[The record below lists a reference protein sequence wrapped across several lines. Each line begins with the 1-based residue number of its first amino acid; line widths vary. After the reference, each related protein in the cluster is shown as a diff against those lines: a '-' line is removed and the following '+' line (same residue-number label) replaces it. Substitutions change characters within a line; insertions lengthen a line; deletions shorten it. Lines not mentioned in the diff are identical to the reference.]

1 MWHVWHLKGAI
12 DAVFRVQAW
21 QAWRELER
29 NTQFGGSVTGKN
41 ILHIAGFKER
51 TSGCKRETSV
61 GRNMLPI
68 CEKSIHSSWGELTGL
83 VPLPWSA
90 QGQCRRGVA
99 LILDK
104 LEEVLMWV
112 CPKMGYALPQIWN
125 FQGENDDQQSIVF
138 FAFFRQRAGANIELG
153 SRIPASITIRR
164 LSLNWGNIN
173 VNYRWFLSTP
183 IMVHP
188 PIHDTLPSI
197 GLCAYLV
204 YLCFCLA
211 VCQSIPL
218 SVSVCLC
225 LSLSVSVCLC
235 LSLSVSVCRLPTKMQ
250 IEDVKTKQFSETSC
264 KMKLFDPTEPQNI
277 GKTQCFATFYLFA
290 RLYLLSSLIFLCLLF
305 SSLTRPISAFPS
317 IHIVGSLIF

>member
-1 MWHVWHLKGAI
+1 
-12 DAVFRVQAW
+12 
-21 QAWRELER
+21 
-29 NTQFGGSVTGKN
+29 
-41 ILHIAGFKER
+41 
-51 TSGCKRETSV
+51 
-61 GRNMLPI
+61 
-68 CEKSIHSSWGELTGL
+68 
-83 VPLPWSA
+83 
-90 QGQCRRGVA
+90 
-99 LILDK
+99 
-104 LEEVLMWV
+104 MWV
-112 CPKMGYALPQIWN
+112 CPKMGYALPQICN

-153 SRIPASITIRR
+153 SMIPASITIRR
-164 LSLNWGNIN
+164 LSLNWGNIK

-218 SVSVCLC
+218 SVCLSLSVSVCLRLSPSVSVCFCLC
-225 LSLSVSVCLC
+225 LSLSFSVCLC

-250 IEDVKTKQFSETSC
+250 IEDVKTKQFCETSC

-290 RLYLLSSLIFLCLLF
+290 RLYLLSSLIFLFLLF

>member
-1 MWHVWHLKGAI
+1 
-12 DAVFRVQAW
+12 
-21 QAWRELER
+21 
-29 NTQFGGSVTGKN
+29 
-41 ILHIAGFKER
+41 
-51 TSGCKRETSV
+51 
-61 GRNMLPI
+61 
-68 CEKSIHSSWGELTGL
+68 
-83 VPLPWSA
+83 
-90 QGQCRRGVA
+90 
-99 LILDK
+99 
-104 LEEVLMWV
+104 MWV
-112 CPKMGYALPQIWN
+112 CPKMGYALPQICN

-153 SRIPASITIRR
+153 SMIPASITIRR
-164 LSLNWGNIN
+164 LSLNWGNIK

-218 SVSVCLC
+218 SVCLCLSLSVSVCLRLSPSVSVCLRLSPSVSVCLRLFLSLSVSVCLC

-250 IEDVKTKQFSETSC
+250 IEDVKTKQFCETSC

-290 RLYLLSSLIFLCLLF
+290 RLYLLSSLIFLFLLF